1 MNRILD
7 KFEPG
12 LLIVFVTTA
21 LAAWPF
27 LSRPSLPTDTD
38 AEIHI
43 FRAAQ
48 IEKSIVDG
56 VYYPRWAPDFYY
68 GNGYPIFNYY
78 APLAY
83 HLAAYYS
90 LATGLGVVAGSKFVL
105 VMAAFIGSL
114 GMYLFVANRWG
125 RVEAMVAGVAWCLS
139 PYIFFLE
146 PHARG
151 EIAETLAIGISPV
164 IFWAFDK
171 VRGHGTK
178 HSVVIAA
185 LSLAAVVLSH
195 PLTALV
201 AYGFLLVFLL
211 WEFLITPLTL
221 VGSGSN
227 SRSSGNLYA
236 VGVAVLL
243 GLGLSALYWLPAG
256 FERDAVRM
264 DYYGIGHYDFRRH
277 FIDLSELIAPAI
289 WSDSGAAFPVFR
301 FSLGWVQVMLGM
313 LGLATVFNS
322 RLRRSDTLLMTLGV
336 FAATYMMTSASQG
349 LWEMIPPMRYFQFP
363 MRFLGSAALAIVP
376 LCGMSMRWILLIRSK
391 WVVAAA
397 PSIAIGLLV
406 WSALPLMYPPKW
418 SEFGEISASRFHSEE
433 LEGKWFGTTCCHDF
447 LPVDV
452 EYIPPPDEFITK
464 QFRSGVEQIEKFD
477 RDSLLDGTNISV
489 TRSRTQSE
497 LLQVAS
503 ANSFD
508 LKFSRFYFPGWTASI
523 DGIDLPIDVTEPDG
537 RISVSLPAGNYDLLL
552 EMSSTPVRS
561 MANTI
566 SLVSVIVIVLVLCTN
581 VFKTKEE
588 SVSHIEHISNPSIVL
603 AAIVLIL
610 GIGLKVFG
618 GSMGW
623 FQYHSTGRNVYV
635 AENKM
640 YASVADEIE
649 LLGYDAVDT
658 ILEPGEALDIVL
670 YWKANVIPSRNY
682 QIYLH
687 LRGDNGELWGQS
699 DKVNPAS
706 FPTSRWSMDKYVR
719 DEHVIIV
726 AEDAPV
732 GEYQVH
738 VGLWDHVTGERFVA
752 LDNNGWLLGESIPMP
767 IKYTVQ

>member
-1 MNRILD
+1 MNKFLN

-12 LLIVFVTTA
+12 LLIVFVATT

-48 IEKSIVDG
+48 IERSITEG

-105 VMAAFIGSL
+105 VIAAFIGSL
-114 GMYLFVANRWG
+114 GMYFFVANRWG
-125 RVEAMVAGVAWCLS
+125 RVEAMVAGVAWGLS

-171 VRGHGTK
+171 VRGTGTK
-178 HSVVIAA
+178 YSVVIAS
-185 LSLAAVVLSH
+185 LSLGAVVLSH

-221 VGSGSN
+221 VEAGGK
-227 SRSSGNLYA
+227 SRASSNLYA

-301 FSLGWVQVMLGM
+301 FSLGSVQVMLGI

-376 LCGMSMRWILLIRSK
+376 LCGMSMRWILLIKSK
-391 WVVAAA
+391 WIGTLA
-397 PSIAIGLLV
+397 PAVAIGLLV
-406 WSALPLMYPPKW
+406 WSAMPLMYPPKW
-418 SEFGEISASRFHSEE
+418 SEFGEVTSARFHSEE
-433 LEGKWFGTTCCHDF
+433 LQGKWFGTTCCHDF
-447 LPVDV
+447 LPVNV
-452 EYIPPPDEFITK
+452 EYVPPPDKFITK
-464 QFRSGVEQIEKFD
+464 QFQSGIEQIEKFE
-477 RDSLLDGTNISV
+477 RDSLPDGTTISLSK
-489 TRSRTQSE
+489 SRTESE
-497 LLQVAS
+497 LLKVSS
-503 ANSFD
+503 ANPFD
-508 LKFSRFYFPGWTASI
+508 LKFARFYFPGWQASI
-523 DGIDLPIDVTEPDG
+523 DGVELPIEITKPDG
-537 RISVSLPAGNYDLLL
+537 RISVSLPAGKYDLLL
-552 EMSSTPVRS
+552 EMTSTPIRS
-561 MANTI
+561 LANTI
-566 SLVSVIVIVLVLCTN
+566 SLAAAIVIVLILYTN
-581 VFKTKEE
+581 WFKSSGDDRR
-588 SVSHIEHISNPSIVL
+588 SVEHISGASFAVT
-603 AAIVLIL
+603 AIVLIL
-610 GIGLKVFG
+610 GIGLKVVG
-618 GSMGW
+618 GTSGW
-623 FQYHSTGRNVYV
+623 FQYHSTGRNVHV
-635 AENKM
+635 AENGM
-640 YASVADEIE
+640 FASVADEIE
-649 LLGYDAVDT
+649 LIGYDTGDT
-658 ILEPGEALDIVL
+658 LLEPGESLDIVL
-670 YWKANVIPSRNY
+670 YWRADVIPSRNY

-687 LRGDNGELWGQS
+687 LRSENGELWGQS

-706 FPTSRWSMDKYVR
+706 FPTSRWSTNKYVR
-719 DEHVIIV
+719 DEHMIV
-726 AEDAPV
+726 VDKDAPA

-738 VGLWDHVTGERFVA
+738 VGLWDHVTGERFLA
-752 LDNNGWLLGESIPMP
+752 LDKNGWLLGESIPVAVD
-767 IKYTVQ
+767 YTVQ

>member
-1 MNRILD
+1 VNKILN

-12 LLIVFVTTA
+12 LLIVFVATT

-27 LSRPSLPTDTD
+27 LAQSSLPTDTD

-48 IEKSIVDG
+48 VERAIVEG

-151 EIAETLAIGISPV
+151 EIAESLAIGISPV

-171 VRGHGTK
+171 VRRDGTK
-178 HSVVIAA
+178 SSVVIAA
-185 LSLAAVVLSH
+185 LSLGAVVLSH

-221 VGSGSN
+221 VGSGGN
-227 SRSSGNLYA
+227 NRSSSNLYA

-301 FSLGWVQVMLGM
+301 FSLGWVQVMLGVF
-313 LGLATVFNS
+313 GLATVFNS
-322 RLRRSDTLLMTLGV
+322 KLRRSDTLLMTLGV
-336 FAATYMMTSASQG
+336 FAATYMMTSASRG

-376 LCGMSMRWILLIRSK
+376 LCGMSMRWILLIKSK
-391 WVVAAA
+391 WVGTLA
-397 PSIAIGLLV
+397 PAVAIGLLV
-406 WSALPLMYPPKW
+406 WSALPLMYPPRW
-418 SEFGEISASRFHSEE
+418 SEFGELSSARFHSEE
-433 LEGKWFGTTCCHDF
+433 LQGKWFGTTCCHDF
-447 LPVDV
+447 LPVAV
-452 EYIPPPDEFITK
+452 EYVPPPDTFISK
-464 QFRSGVEQIEKFD
+464 QFQSGIDPIEKFD
-477 RDSLLDGTNISV
+477 RDKLPSGTTVSLV
-489 TRSRTQSE
+489 KSRTESE
-497 LLQVAS
+497 LLQITSV
-503 ANSFD
+503 NPFD
-508 LKFSRFYFPGWTASI
+508 LKFSRFYFPGWKASI
-523 DGIDLPIDVTEPDG
+523 DGEDLPIEITEPDG
-537 RISVSLPAGNYDLLL
+537 RISVSLPAGKYDLLL
-552 EMSSTPVRS
+552 EMTSTPIRS
-561 MANTI
+561 LANRI
-566 SLVSVIVIVLVLCTN
+566 SLASVIL
-581 VFKTKEE
+581 
-588 SVSHIEHISNPSIVL
+588 
-603 AAIVLIL
+603 IVLIL
-610 GIGLKVFG
+610 STNWFATNVDGLRQTKHIPTSSIAVTGIILIVGIGLKVIG
-618 GSMGW
+618 GSSGW
-623 FQYHSTGRNVYV
+623 FQYHSTGRNVHV
-635 AENKM
+635 AENRM
-640 YASVADEIE
+640 FASVADEIE
-649 LLGYDAVDT
+649 LLGYDAGDAM
-658 ILEPGEALDIVL
+658 LEPGESLDIVL
-670 YWKANVIPSRNY
+670 YWRADVIPSRNY

-706 FPTSRWSMDKYVR
+706 FPTSRWTTDKYVR
-719 DEHVIIV
+719 DEHMIMV
-726 AEDAPV
+726 ADDTPV
-732 GEYQVH
+732 GEYQLH
-738 VGLWDHVTGERFVA
+738 VGLWDHVTGERFLA
-752 LDNNGWLLGESIPMP
+752 LDNNGWLLGESIPVP
-767 IKYTVQ
+767 VKYTVH